1 MTDLTPI
8 IQALFTLLTA
18 LITAFLVPYLKRKVD
33 EEKLDNLYT
42 WVTIAVE
49 AAEKIFS
56 ETGMGEEKK
65 EYVLAFLS
73 EKGFTVDVSILDAMI
88 ESAVLNL
95 DR

>member
-65 EYVLAFLS
+65 EYVLTFLS

>member
-18 LITAFLVPYLKRKVD
+18 LVTAFLIPFLKRKVD
-33 EEKLDNLYT
+33 EEKLNTLYT

-56 ETGMGEEKK
+56 ESGMGEEKK
-65 EYVLAFLS
+65 EYVLTFLE
-73 EKGFTVDVSILDAMI
+73 EKGVTVDINVLDAMI